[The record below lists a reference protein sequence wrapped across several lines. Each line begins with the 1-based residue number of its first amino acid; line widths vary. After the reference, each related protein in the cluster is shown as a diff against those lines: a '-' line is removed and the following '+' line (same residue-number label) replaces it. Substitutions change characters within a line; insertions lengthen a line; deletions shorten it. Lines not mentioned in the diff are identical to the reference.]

1 MDAAIESYARDGE
14 QGLTTKNLAKVADCS
29 EALIYRH
36 FKSKDDL
43 LRACYLRLHK
53 RANDNFEP
61 MAIPEDI
68 PISELVKISKEYWIK
83 IFTFY
88 VDAGYEA
95 LFYYWFRLSDS
106 FGEMLRED
114 NGDLKKVYAS
124 SFMNTF
130 ENIRVRYNLQISAE
144 HYRTFMVFF
153 MGTFVTQVVKG
164 KLPKTE
170 ESYRMIADLL
180 FGGLL
185 STVSENSLEEMAKTC
200 NR

>member
-36 FKSKDDL
+36 FKSKEDL

-61 MAIPEDI
+61 MVIPEDI

-83 IFTFY
+83 IFSFY

-114 NGDLKKVYAS
+114 NGDLKKVYVS

-130 ENIRVRYNLQISAE
+130 EEIRVRYNLQISAE
-144 HYRTFMVFF
+144 HYRAFMVFF

>member
-1 MDAAIESYARDGE
+1 M
-14 QGLTTKNLAKVADCS
+14 C
-29 EALIYRH
+29 
-36 FKSKDDL
+36 
-43 LRACYLRLHK
+43 ACYLRLHK
-53 RANDNFEP
+53 RANENFEP
-61 MAIPEDI
+61 MDIPEDM
-68 PISELVKISKEYWIK
+68 PISELVRISKEYWIK
-83 IFTFY
+83 VFSFY

-95 LFYYWFRLSDS
+95 MFYYWFRLSDS
-106 FGEMLRED
+106 FSEMLKED
-114 NGDLKKVYAS
+114 KGDLKEVYLS

-130 ENIRVRYNLQISAE
+130 ETIRVRYNLTISAE

-185 STVSENSLEEMAKTC
+185 STVSEDSLEIMAKSC

>member
-83 IFTFY
+83 IFSFY

-114 NGDLKKVYAS
+114 NGDLKKVYVS

-130 ENIRVRYNLQISAE
+130 EDIRVRYNLQISAE
-144 HYRTFMVFF
+144 HYRAFMVFF

>member
-1 MDAAIESYARDGE
+1 
-14 QGLTTKNLAKVADCS
+14 
-29 EALIYRH
+29 
-36 FKSKDDL
+36 
-43 LRACYLRLHK
+43 
-53 RANDNFEP
+53 
-61 MAIPEDI
+61 
-68 PISELVKISKEYWIK
+68 
-83 IFTFY
+83 
-88 VDAGYEA
+88 
-95 LFYYWFRLSDS
+95 
-106 FGEMLRED
+106 
-114 NGDLKKVYAS
+114 
-124 SFMNTF
+124 MNTF